1 LHLSPT
7 ERDVAKL
14 ADWLE
19 LETLYSGEDSL
30 SFEVLRAQITIDGTL
45 AEEWSDEE
53 TKWGGIDD
61 ESEDLETGI
70 RIELLV
76 TETIAEI
83 DRRDAMLGEAYPFK
97 RRSRVLN
104 VKRDYAKCIPYIFC
118 LLVADRECYSPS
130 DTGATRLFEHLVVE
144 AIAEYMG
151 GRAIRFGS
159 PRDTMASG
167 ISDAINELSKLIG
180 DEQIFQ
186 YPVNDTDKDLGLD
199 VVGWQDFPDKRISK
213 LEVFVQCAT
222 GENWESKR
230 GECNLHLWQ
239 SILCC
244 SNERIRGLAIPY
256 VVADEEEWK
265 RSCWDLLFLDRL
277 RISSVIGTKVLVKS
291 KIWIDWCEGR
301 IKEVNKGVIN
311 NEQAS

>member
-7 ERDVAKL
+7 EQDVAKL

-30 SFEVLRAQITIDGTL
+30 SFEVLRAYITTDGTL
-45 AEEWSDEE
+45 AEERPKEEAEE
-53 TKWGGIDD
+53 TGTDD
-61 ESEDLETGI
+61 ESEGLDIGI

-76 TETIAEI
+76 TEAIGEI
-83 DRRDAMLGEAYPFK
+83 DRREAMLGEAYPFK
-97 RRSRVLN
+97 RSGRVLSIR
-104 VKRDYAKCIPYIFC
+104 KDYAKCTPYIFC
-118 LLVADRECYSPS
+118 LLVADREYYSPS

-144 AIAEYMG
+144 AITEYMG

-167 ISDAINELSKLIG
+167 ISDAINELSELIG
-180 DEQIFQ
+180 DEEICQ
-186 YPVNDTDKDLGLD
+186 YPINDTDKDLGLD
-199 VVGWQDFPDKRISK
+199 VVGWHDFPDERISK

-230 GECNLHLWQ
+230 GECNLHEWQ

-256 VVADEEEWK
+256 VIADEREWR

-277 RISSVIGTKVLVKS
+277 RISSVIGIKSLEKS
-291 KIWIDWCEGR
+291 KMWIDWCEER
-301 IKEVNKGVIN
+301 IGEVNQGTRN